1 MDILGRVQQADTGA
15 QAGECFPNFPYLF
28 PVTVEMNAH
37 ISYGNKINSSPAP
50 TAFYIV
56 KA

>member
-15 QAGECFPNFPYLF
+15 QAGECSPNFPYLF